1 MGFGGF
7 TFKVCA
13 QKGQNV
19 NRGRIRARLRMG
31 ALPSRPGR
39 NSAVSY
45 SGSRGTSVY
54 CYSFERNGNS
64 IGTH

>member
-39 NSAVSY
+39 NSAFGVP
-45 SGSRGTSVY
+45 TSTATPLKG
-54 CYSFERNGNS
+54 RKLDWDAL
-64 IGTH
+64 IGE